1 MQHRVALFDRDTYKL
16 LILIFKITTIY
27 SSSQHGAVLDAV
39 GFTNKART
47 RYEFVMK
54 DMHIITATTP
64 VVEVVKRYRYFF
76 YSKHNDI
83 YNELLQDE
91 IPLVEKALQDFV
103 DQLGEIQ
110 GSNKIWMAICIGVSH
125 HLKSKTS

>member
-1 MQHRVALFDRDTYKL
+1 
-16 LILIFKITTIY
+16 
-27 SSSQHGAVLDAV
+27 
-39 GFTNKART
+39 
-47 RYEFVMK
+47 MK
-54 DMHIITATTP
+54 DMHIITATTS

-110 GSNKIWMAICIGVSH
+110 SSNKIWTAICIGVCH
-125 HLKSKTS
+125 HYIAFRERDTGDWVTL